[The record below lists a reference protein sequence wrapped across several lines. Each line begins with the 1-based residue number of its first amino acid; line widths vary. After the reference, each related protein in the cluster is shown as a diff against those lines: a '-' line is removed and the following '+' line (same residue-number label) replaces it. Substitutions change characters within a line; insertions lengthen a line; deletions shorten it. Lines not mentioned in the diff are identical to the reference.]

1 MDTKLTLR
9 LDKTVILQAKEYA
22 RTHQTSISSLVEA
35 YLALLTRSE
44 PGSHPIN
51 PTVRQ
56 LTGVIDLK
64 KADLDQENYR
74 EHLAKKYQ

>member
-9 LDKTVILQAKEYA
+9 LDKTVIRQAKEYA

-35 YLALLTRSE
+35 YLALLTRTESTSQAI
-44 PGSHPIN
+44 GS
-51 PTVRQ
+51 TVRQ

-64 KADLDQENYR
+64 KTDQDQENYR
-74 EHLAKKYQ
+74 DHLAKKYQ

>member
-9 LDKTVILQAKEYA
+9 LDKSVIEQAKAYA

-44 PGSHPIN
+44 TSSQTIS

-64 KADLDQENYR
+64 KADLDRENYR
-74 EHLAKKYQ
+74 DHLAKKYQ

>member
-9 LDKTVILQAKEYA
+9 LDKSVIQQAKEYA
-22 RTHQTSISSLVEA
+22 RTHQTSLSSLVED
-35 YLALLTRSE
+35 YLALLTRSDST
-44 PGSHPIN
+44 SHPIS

-56 LTGVIDLK
+56 LTGVIELK
-64 KADLDQENYR
+64 KTDLDQENYR

>member
-9 LDKTVILQAKEYA
+9 LDKSVIEQAKAYA

-44 PGSHPIN
+44 TSAQIIS

-64 KADLDQENYR
+64 KADLDRENYHD
-74 EHLAKKYQ
+74 HLAKKYQ

>member
-9 LDKTVILQAKEYA
+9 LDKAVIEEAKEYA
-22 RTHQTSISSLVEA
+22 RAHQTSLSSLVEA

-44 PGSHPIN
+44 STSQTISPL
-51 PTVRQ
+51 VRQ

-64 KADLDQENYR
+64 QAELDQENYR

>member
-9 LDKTVILQAKEYA
+9 LDKSVIQQAKEYA

-35 YLALLTRSE
+35 YLTLLTRSA
-44 PGSHPIN
+44 PTSQTIS

-64 KADLDQENYR
+64 NANLDRENYR
-74 EHLAKKYQ
+74 DHLAKKYQ

>member
-9 LDKTVILQAKEYA
+9 LDKSVIQQAKAYA
-22 RTHQTSISSLVEA
+22 DTHQTSVSSLVEA
-35 YLALLTRSE
+35 YLTLLTRSASTS
-44 PGSHPIN
+44 PTIS

-64 KADLDQENYR
+64 LADLDQENYND
-74 EHLAKKYQ
+74 HLAKKYQ

>member
-9 LDKTVILQAKEYA
+9 LDKSVIQQAKEYA

-44 PGSHPIN
+44 TSSQTIS

-64 KADLDQENYR
+64 NADLDRENYR
-74 EHLAKKYQ
+74 DHLAKKYQ

>member
-9 LDKTVILQAKEYA
+9 LDKSVIQQAKEYA

-44 PGSHPIN
+44 TSSQTIS

-74 EHLAKKYQ
+74 DHLAKKYQ

>member
-9 LDKTVILQAKEYA
+9 LDKSVIQQAKEYA
-22 RTHQTSISSLVEA
+22 RTHQTSLSSLVEA
-35 YLALLTRSE
+35 YLTLLTRSA
-44 PGSHPIN
+44 PTSQIIS

-64 KADLDQENYR
+64 NADLDQENYR